1 MMPTVMYPVPG
12 GVSQSQLLKMIMATY
27 SVIVCMAPNAVVPH
41 STTTRRNKQLPTTS
55 DCQTKIA
62 TKSDHGNQLDAEQQ
76 HHGERFITI
85 VSGLAE
91 HQNFGQCHHKRDQT
105 GDSRNGLGPQL
116 PPQPEQLISAR
127 EGLFGHVRRPQ
138 ATSHGRVIR
147 RLRPPRARPLGRR
160 RQEAGQFDCRG
171 IGGDQVR
178 AG

>member
-127 EGLFGHVRRPQ
+127 EGLFGQVRRP
-138 ATSHGRVIR
+138 
-147 RLRPPRARPLGRR
+147 
-160 RQEAGQFDCRG
+160 
-171 IGGDQVR
+171 
-178 AG
+178 

>member
-27 SVIVCMAPNAVVPH
+27 SVIVCMTPNAVVP
-41 STTTRRNKQLPTTS
+41 TAQPPGTTS
-55 DCQTKIA
+55 DCQAKIA

-105 GDSRNGLGPQL
+105 GDSHNGLGPHL
-116 PPQPEQLISAR
+116 PPQPEQVISAR
-127 EGLFGHVRRPQ
+127 EGLFGHVRRP
-138 ATSHGRVIR
+138 
-147 RLRPPRARPLGRR
+147 
-160 RQEAGQFDCRG
+160 
-171 IGGDQVR
+171 
-178 AG
+178 